1 MRVVIQKFGGTSVA
15 TEAKRAEVAQR
26 IAAAVRNGLNPV
38 VVVSAMGRYG
48 EPYATDTL
56 IGLLNGA
63 TGAVN
68 RRELDLLMSCG
79 ETISA
84 VVMAHT
90 LNSQGITATALTG
103 EQAGIITDE
112 RFGEARVLYVKTER
126 LTELLAQ
133 GVVPVVTGFQG
144 VSEHGEITTLGRGGS
159 DTSAAVLGVA
169 LKAACVEIYTDVD
182 GVKTADPRLVPDALT
197 LRRMTYAE
205 VIEMAL
211 LGAKVIHPRAV
222 EIAREAGLPLK
233 ILCASGETTGT
244 LITRGQTD
252 GRLDSFD
259 KDRPVVGIAH
269 VLGRAQVQLD
279 IDGRHGSG
287 VSQIFQS
294 LGDAGISV
302 DMIQVSPESICVTI
316 DAKMAEHARA
326 VLKQLGCEPK
336 IAAGFAKVSV
346 VGGGMHGVPG
356 IMARVADA
364 LSKANIMIYQTADSH
379 ANISCLV
386 REEDA
391 AETVVALHQ
400 EFDLHNQSSLV

>member
-1 MRVVIQKFGGTSVA
+1 MRVVVQKFGGTSVA
-15 TEAKRAEVAQR
+15 TEQKRTEVVQR
-26 IAAAVRNGLNPV
+26 ITSAMRNGLCPV

-56 IGLLNGA
+56 IGLVNGA
-63 TGAVN
+63 ADRVN
-68 RRELDLLMSCG
+68 RRELDMLMACG

-90 LNSQGITATALTG
+90 LNSNGIPAMALTG
-103 EQAGIITDE
+103 EQAGVVTDD
-112 RFGEARVLYVKTER
+112 RFGDARVLYVKTER
-126 LTELLAQ
+126 LSELLAQ

-144 VSEHGEITTLGRGGS
+144 VTEHGEITTLGRGGS

-169 LKAACVEIYTDVD
+169 LKAECVEIYTDVD
-182 GVKTADPRLVPDALT
+182 GVKTADPRLAPNALT
-197 LRRMTYAE
+197 LSKMTYAE

-222 EIAREAGLPLK
+222 EIAREAGMPLR
-233 ILCASGETTGT
+233 ILCTSGDAAGT
-244 LITRGQTD
+244 LITNGQSD
-252 GRLDSFD
+252 KQLESFD

-269 VLGRAQVQLD
+269 VLGRAQIRVE
-279 IDGRHGSG
+279 IDHEHAGN
-287 VSQIFQS
+287 VAQVFQA

-302 DMIQVSPESICVTI
+302 DMIQVSPELICVTI
-316 DAKMAEHARA
+316 ENKMAEQARQ
-326 VLKQLGCEPK
+326 VLTQLGYDPQV
-336 IAAGFAKVSV
+336 ATGYAKVSV

-364 LSKANIMIYQTADSH
+364 LNRAHITIYQTADSH

-386 REEDA
+386 RELDA
-391 AETVVALHQ
+391 AATVIALHQ
-400 EFDLHNQSSLV
+400 EFDLHNASSLP